1 MSLTGRDKQNE
12 PYLLGM
18 FGEFY
23 LNLGILNPE
32 NFITSHIDFMD
43 TSLISFEAAD
53 LLSRITGQKLNRR
66 DLTPLV
72 IFLANLVMVLLGV
85 MFVDGT
91 VAEEEKQRLLT
102 TLYRFSNPESDI
114 RRLTHL
120 MIKGIKENE
129 S

>member
-1 MSLTGRDKQNE
+1 
-12 PYLLGM
+12 
-18 FGEFY
+18 
-23 LNLGILNPE
+23 
-32 NFITSHIDFMD
+32 MD